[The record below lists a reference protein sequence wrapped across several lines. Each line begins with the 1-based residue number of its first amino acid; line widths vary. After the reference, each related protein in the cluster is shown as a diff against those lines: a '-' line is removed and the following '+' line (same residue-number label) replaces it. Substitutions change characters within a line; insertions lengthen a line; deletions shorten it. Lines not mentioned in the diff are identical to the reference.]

1 MASTDPVHYLA
12 GRLCG
17 PTQDRIMITIIFP
30 SDKPF
35 SDIAYYSFLQGL
47 NLFSIECTCHKKG
60 CLIYYGWYKRSVRL
74 PDGCLELSVQR
85 VRCRECGRS
94 HALLPSVLVPYSQIT
109 LGDQQGILICAEAGS
124 RTDAILEQNPYID
137 EGNVKYIIRQYRRHW
152 KERILSIGR
161 TLLDSLTIPCLSAY
175 SRQFMQI
182 HRTPNIL
189 FCPPT

>member
-1 MASTDPVHYLA
+1 
-12 GRLCG
+12 
-17 PTQDRIMITIIFP
+17 MITVIFP

-35 SDIAYYSFLQGL
+35 SDIAYYSFLQEL
-47 NLFSIECTCHKKG
+47 SLLSIECTCHKKG
-60 CLIYYGWYKRSVRL
+60 CLIYYGWYKRTVRL
-74 PDGCLELSVQR
+74 PEGHLELSIQR
-85 VRCRECGRS
+85 VRCTECGKT
-94 HALLPSVLVPYSQIT
+94 HALIPSVLVPYSQIT
-109 LGDQQGILICAEAGS
+109 LADQQGILICAENGQKA
-124 RTDAILEQNPYID
+124 DDVVEQSHIID
-137 EGNVKYIIRQYRRHW
+137 ESGARYIIRQYRKHW

>member
-1 MASTDPVHYLA
+1 M
-12 GRLCG
+12 
-17 PTQDRIMITIIFP
+17 
-30 SDKPF
+30 
-35 SDIAYYSFLQGL
+35 
-47 NLFSIECTCHKKG
+47 
-60 CLIYYGWYKRSVRL
+60 
-74 PDGCLELSVQR
+74 
-85 VRCRECGRS
+85 
-94 HALLPSVLVPYSQIT
+94 PSVLVPYSQIT

-124 RTDAILEQNPYID
+124 RADAILEQNPYID